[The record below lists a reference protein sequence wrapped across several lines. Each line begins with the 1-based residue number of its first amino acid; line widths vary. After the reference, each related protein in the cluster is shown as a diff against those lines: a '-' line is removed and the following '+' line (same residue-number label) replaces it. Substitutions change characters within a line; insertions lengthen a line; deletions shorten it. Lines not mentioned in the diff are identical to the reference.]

1 MAEKSI
7 VTGQYVRIKQ
17 TPASVGERML
27 AQIIDWVVQAA
38 YVAAWAYLGPRPYKV
53 R

>member
-27 AQIIDWVVQAA
+27 AQIIDWVV
-38 YVAAWAYLGPRPYKV
+38 
-53 R
+53 